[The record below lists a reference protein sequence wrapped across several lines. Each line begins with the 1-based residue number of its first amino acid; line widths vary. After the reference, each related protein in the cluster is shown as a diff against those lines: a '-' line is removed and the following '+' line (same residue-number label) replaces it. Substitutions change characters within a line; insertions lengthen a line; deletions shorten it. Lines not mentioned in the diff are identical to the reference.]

1 MAATYLSF
9 LKMYSF
15 PLLLLALAIFIQLF
29 VVPTSF
35 PPSHY
40 DVLGVKRFA
49 SIEEVTEAYKE
60 HSSKWKA
67 GKEVPKTSDFI
78 KIRYAFELLRNPLW
92 KRDYDRFGIDEH
104 LNVIGDMKKH
114 EGESFSKIALPLVAS
129 SSDPT
134 DYAFNILTTE
144 DFLSAIR
151 ISKAWLIQV
160 YSSGSSNCAQFS
172 KSWQRIVNLLDGIA
186 STGMVELGESQLAS
200 QLAERRS
207 TGQLFYRNGLPS
219 LIALPPDCKNLDC
232 LIRYQGDLS
241 VDAVVDWFATTILS
255 LPRIL
260 YYSKESLGKNFIMK
274 SGQHK
279 VKVICFSKTGER
291 AAPFLRQAAKNY
303 WAYASFAFV
312 LWREEESSIWWNMLE
327 VESAPAVVF
336 LKDPGVKPVVH
347 HGTFNNSWFLNLI
360 EQNKYQDLP
369 QLRTVTSMELGCDA
383 RGHSRA
389 GNDTTTWYCMVL
401 AGRPSL
407 ELNKMR
413 ETIRRVQ
420 DILSNVNEENTSD
433 KNSFSAANALKE
445 KRLTFAW
452 LDGEAQKKY
461 CFFYLFSED
470 SYETCGPRRYE
481 DPTDVPRLFIVRYK
495 RNSTKADANVEK
507 VTKTIWDS
515 SQEDVNLASQLVAR
529 YNGSEDI
536 TQIVEWISQIINDG
550 DSRDL
555 PFFTTKAP
563 ELIPEDADP
572 IWAKASQGILSS
584 SEGVKH
590 IIWRI
595 ATNIYD
601 RMRDP
606 WMGPMLLFVACL
618 YSVFIWLQRSQPTQP
633 NKKII
638 AATRKRGATVAKHE
652 QPSSIT
658 DMEPKDA
665 YQMFPTDSDSE

>member
-67 GKEVPKTSDFI
+67 GREVPKTSDFI

-114 EGESFSKIALPLVAS
+114 ERESFSKIALPLVAS

-151 ISKAWLIQV
+151 TSKAWLIQV

-172 KSWQRIVNLLDGIA
+172 KSWQRI
-186 STGMVELGESQLAS
+186 
-200 QLAERRS
+200 
-207 TGQLFYRNGLPS
+207 GLPS

-336 LKDPGVKPVVH
+336 LKDP
-347 HGTFNNSWFLNLI
+347 GTFNNSWFLNLI

-495 RNSTKADANVEK
+495 KNSTKADVKVEK
-507 VTKTIWDS
+507 ITKTIWDS

-633 NKKII
+633 NKKIR
-638 AATRKRGATVAKHE
+638 AATRKRKATVAKHE

-658 DMEPKDA
+658 DTEPKDA